1 MNTWKTTLAGMAM
14 ALAAAAC
21 AAHDAGMRMIEVPYG
36 EAAMEAAVWYPSS
49 TPEQVREFGP
59 FQGRVAMGGKPA
71 GGRYPLV
78 LISHG
83 TGGTALNHHVV
94 AEALARQG
102 FVVAALKHPGDN
114 TRDRSL
120 VASARF
126 FDERPRQVSRL
137 LDALLADKAWAS
149 MVDPARVAAIGHS
162 AGGYSV
168 AALVG
173 GRAEPQRLRDH
184 CDRVK
189 DDPSCALR
197 DKTVGLTQAGGAEA
211 ALPPAASD
219 PVRDAR
225 IRAAVLLAPLGTPVA
240 SDSLKTSTA
249 RIKLVAAEF
258 DELLPARYH
267 ADHLRV
273 QLPQGS
279 PAGVA
284 AGAGHFSFISPVHDH
299 WKARL
304 GPAATDPAG
313 FDRAAFH
320 QALAAEIATFLEEA
334 LR

>member
-1 MNTWKTTLAGMAM
+1 MAKRPWRPW
-14 ALAAAAC
+14 C
-21 AAHDAGMRMIEVPYG
+21 AEQARDLGPYK
-36 EAAMEAAVWYPSS
+36 A
-49 TPEQVREFGP
+49 
-59 FQGRVAMGGKPA
+59 RVAIGGKPA
-71 GGRYPLV
+71 EGRYPLV

-94 AEALARQG
+94 AEALAREG

-114 TRDRSL
+114 ARDRSM

-137 LDALLADKAWAS
+137 LDKLLADKAWAP

-162 AGGYSV
+162 AGGYTV

-173 GRAEPQRLRDH
+173 GRAEPQRIRVH
-184 CDRVK
+184 CDSVK

-197 DKTVGLTQAGGAEA
+197 DKNAGLTQPAGAEA
-211 ALPPAASD
+211 ALPPAESG
-219 PVRDAR
+219 PVHDAR
-225 IRAAVLLAPLGTPVA
+225 IRVAVLLAPLGTPIA
-240 SDSLKTSTA
+240 NDSLKTSTA
-249 RIKLVAAEF
+249 RIKLIAAEH
-258 DELLPARYH
+258 DELLPSRYH
-267 ADHLRV
+267 ADHLRA
-273 QLPQGS
+273 QLPQAS
-279 PAGVA
+279 QARVA
-284 AGAGHFSFISPVHDH
+284 AGAGHFSFISPVNED

-320 QALAAEIATFLEEA
+320 QTLAAEIVGFLQQA